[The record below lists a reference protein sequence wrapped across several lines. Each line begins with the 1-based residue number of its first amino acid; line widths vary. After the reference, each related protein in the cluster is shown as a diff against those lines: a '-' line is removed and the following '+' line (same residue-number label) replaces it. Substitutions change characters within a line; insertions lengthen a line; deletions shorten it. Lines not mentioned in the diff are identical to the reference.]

1 MAELQ
6 TDYDI
11 KGVIQDLKE
20 NKYSDDEIK
29 GFLKNKFGDQTVQMF
44 YPDKDAMTLTS
55 PPPSETSALTAP
67 VAALLGGAATA
78 ATIYG
83 AKKLKDRFLKPKEEA
98 PKIEPTFG
106 PVTESPTLT
115 TVEKQLQGVDVSS
128 LPKKDREMVN
138 TLVDAERKRM
148 ERQQQATGLVREQ
161 LSNKPGT
168 IPTAPTVSGPLSG
181 KIDPQTGKVIINV
194 NQTPSD
200 DIIQTMAAS
209 RATPPPTVAQIAAQ
223 VAPPVEAVTPTVGV
237 PPEPAETP
245 TGKKTGRPT
254 KAEQEAKKAA
264 LAAFVP
270 PAGAEKIPS
279 EWGKGMGW
287 LVGAYGVQGAQSFI
301 DRFNEGKPFQ
311 SYQEFENKYK
321 QLKETELFGPTFQQV
336 PKDIRKERGIVPS
349 SPQFKKEA
357 GFAIPQPIPGKQS
370 GATSLGGLLGLLA
383 SGGLMYAGTTPQAQA
398 AMQRASGAIR
408 DIGISPDL
416 LQGKGE
422 ELGRLGT
429 AYVTAGNP
437 QYRQQLLQQI
447 NIEKD
452 PVRYNMLLSEY
463 QKAGGNVPGGRG
475 AVIPPR

>member
-1 MAELQ
+1 MLFR
-6 TDYDI
+6 
-11 KGVIQDLKE
+11 
-20 NKYSDDEIK
+20 S
-29 GFLKNKFGDQTVQMF
+29 
-44 YPDKDAMTLTS
+44 
-55 PPPSETSALTAP
+55 
-67 VAALLGGAATA
+67 
-78 ATIYG
+78 
-83 AKKLKDRFLKPKEEA
+83 
-98 PKIEPTFG
+98 
-106 PVTESPTLT
+106 
-115 TVEKQLQGVDVSS
+115 
-128 LPKKDREMVN
+128 
-138 TLVDAERKRM
+138 
-148 ERQQQATGLVREQ
+148 
-161 LSNKPGT
+161 
-168 IPTAPTVSGPLSG
+168 
-181 KIDPQTGKVIINV
+181 
-194 NQTPSD
+194 
-200 DIIQTMAAS
+200 QTMAAS

-223 VAPPVEAVTPTVGV
+223 VAPPVDAVTPTVGV

-357 GFAIPQPIPGKQS
+357 GYAIPQPIPGKQS
-370 GATSLGGLLGLLA
+370 GAASLGGLLGLLA

-452 PVRYNMLLSEY
+452 PEI
-463 QKAGGNVPGGRG
+463 GR
-475 AVIPPR
+475 AHV